1 LRRKA
6 SHTGLLPVYCRFIA
20 GLAGEIR
27 MRRLAQIRFD
37 ANIQGNRFHRGEPL

>member
-1 LRRKA
+1 MRRKA
-6 SHTGLLPVYCRFIA
+6 SHTGLLPFIA

-37 ANIQGNRFHRGEPL
+37 VSIRGKRCHRGEPL